1 MKRIFV
7 LLWLLVGMPGLAQ
20 EQPVKVTLLQLNDVY
35 SISPVDKGG
44 ANGGFDRVETIRQ
57 KVVKDNPNTVFVMGG
72 DTLSPSVASNLFK
85 GAQMIEGWNAVHL
98 DVAVLGNHEFD
109 FGDEILIERMRES
122 KFVWLGS
129 NVLSKKSGKTFN
141 DLPSTLVKEIGGVKV
156 GFFGL
161 LTPETLQASR
171 ASADV
176 QIADPIESARALVKQ
191 LKSEGCT
198 VIVALTHL
206 NLAEDI
212 ALAGQVDGI
221 DVICGGHEHTLLG
234 GNVNRTP
241 IFKWGSD
248 ARLFGRIDLTV
259 QHGKVQN
266 IEWFGLPI
274 NSSVKGDPQVA
285 ALIKTYEDKLNQ
297 ALGQPIG
304 RTEVDLNA
312 LQIDN
317 RNGETNLGSFIAD
330 SYRKAVGAEV
340 AFLNGGSIRS
350 NQVVPAGQ
358 LTRRNI
364 MDFLPFENP
373 IVKLEVPGRVLR
385 QAMEHGLSQVGTATE
400 AGQFP
405 QISGMTLK
413 FDARKPP
420 GSRIVEFLVGGQPL
434 EDDRNYSLATNSF
447 LYGGGDGYTM
457 LIGSKELMKAEDGP
471 VEPATVIRAIETART
486 IAPRTDGR
494 IVRVDGGR

>member
-1 MKRIFV
+1 MRKLL
-7 LLWLLVGMPGLAQ
+7 LLWLFLAVSGWAQ
-20 EQPVKVTLLQLNDVY
+20 EQPVKITLLQLNDVY
-35 SISPVDKGG
+35 TIAPVDKGG
-44 ANGGFDRVETIRQ
+44 ANGGFDRVETLRQ
-57 KVVKDNPNTVFVMGG
+57 RVLKDNPNTVFVMGG

-85 GAQMIEGWNAVHL
+85 GAQMIEGWNAIHL

-109 FGDEILIERMRES
+109 FGDEVLIERMKES
-122 KFVWLGS
+122 KFVWLAS
-129 NVLSKKSGKTFN
+129 NVKSKKTGQMFAGM
-141 DLPSTLVKEIGGVKV
+141 PSSLIKEIGGVKV

-176 QIADPIESARALVKQ
+176 DITDPVACA
-191 LKSEGCT
+191 KSMVSELRGKGCT
-198 VIVALTHL
+198 VVVALTHL
-206 NLAEDI
+206 NLNEDV
-212 ALAGQVDGI
+212 AVASQVDGI

-234 GNVNRTP
+234 GMANRTP

-259 QHGKVQN
+259 QRGKVQN

-274 NSSVKGDPQVA
+274 SKDVPSDPVVA

-317 RNGETNLGSFIAD
+317 RNVETNLGDFIAD
-330 SYRKAVGAEV
+330 AYRKALGADV

-350 NQVVPAGQ
+350 NQTIPAGT
-358 LTRRNI
+358 LTRRDVMTI
-364 MDFLPFENP
+364 LPFENP
-373 IVKLEVPGRVLR
+373 VVMVEVPGKILR
-385 QAMEHGLSQVGTATE
+385 QAMEHGLELVGSAPE

-405 QISGMTLK
+405 QVSGMVIK
-413 FDARKPP
+413 YDARKPP
-420 GSRIVEFLVGGQPL
+420 GSRIVEFLVGKEPL
-434 EDDRNYSLATNSF
+434 QDDKLYTLASNTF
-447 LYGGGDGYTM
+447 VLGGGDGYTM
-457 LIGSKELMKAEDGP
+457 LIGAKELVKAEGGP
-471 VEPATVIRAIETART
+471 VEPVAVIKAIEAARA
-486 IAPRTDGR
+486 IAPRVEGR
-494 IVRVDGGR
+494 ILRLDGGR